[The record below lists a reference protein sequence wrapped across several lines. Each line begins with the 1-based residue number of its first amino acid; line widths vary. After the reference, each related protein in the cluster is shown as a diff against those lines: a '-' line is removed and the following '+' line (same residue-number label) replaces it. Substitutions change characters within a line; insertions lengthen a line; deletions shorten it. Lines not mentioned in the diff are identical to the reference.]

1 MMNQSKK
8 KIDLQDYRSLESVA
22 RQNLSYILNHPQL
35 FSQPENFSLIQYSNQ
50 SAIKNHIKGA
60 LMQIDALDPTASYLN
75 IGMGSGFLEAVVDDD
90 DLDWT
95 FHSAEWDQQNTM
107 FKQFRRSLNVDHYC
121 KYIIKDVHSNAFELK
136 VEKKYDYCLFIR
148 FFPINKKWCNNIQ
161 NVMSKFVDVC
171 NGFAIIDSPDNFKN
185 WNRLV
190 EVSDWNE
197 RLSDNGYSFL
207 RYDSID
213 NFISQ
218 I

>member
-1 MMNQSKK
+1 
-8 KIDLQDYRSLESVA
+8 
-22 RQNLSYILNHPQL
+22 
-35 FSQPENFSLIQYSNQ
+35 
-50 SAIKNHIKGA
+50 
-60 LMQIDALDPTASYLN
+60 
-75 IGMGSGFLEAVVDDD
+75 
-90 DLDWT
+90 
-95 FHSAEWDQQNTM
+95 
-107 FKQFRRSLNVDHYC
+107 
-121 KYIIKDVHSNAFELK
+121 
-136 VEKKYDYCLFIR
+136 
-148 FFPINKKWCNNIQ
+148 
-161 NVMSKFVDVC
+161 MSKFVDVC